1 MAGNR
6 IKGITIEIGGDTTK
20 LTDSLKGIDKS
31 IKNTQ
36 SQLKDVDKLLKLDPK
51 NTDLLRQKQE
61 LLAKQIKN
69 TKERLGELK
78 KAQEQM
84 DTNGVD
90 KNSDQYRA
98 LQREIIECGNA
109 LEDLQKQQNA
119 FNPSV
124 QAFGVKMGE
133 LSEKTRGM
141 STAAAGLG
149 TAMLG
154 MAYKAGTTADDLLT
168 LSRNTGISIEELQK
182 MQYASD
188 LVDVS
193 MDQMTGSLTKM
204 VKQMASGND
213 AFETLG
219 VSITDADG
227 NMRDATDVWYE
238 SLAALSQVE
247 NGTLRDQLA
256 MELFGKS
263 AMELSGIVDDGGAA
277 LAEYGQQAEDMGL
290 ILSEDGVNA
299 AGQFNDALDQLKAT
313 ATQSFF
319 EAGAALAES
328 LLPML
333 ETLVQKVSEVLIW
346 FSSLD
351 GNTQMLILTILGLVA
366 AISPIAGLI
375 SGIVTIGGALAAVT
389 APMAATFMGI
399 AAAVGVVIA
408 IGTVLYQNWDTIKQ
422 KAGELWSKVTEVWGN
437 IKSTVV
443 DAATTAWRTAVDKF
457 EAIRSGISDKIEAA
471 KSAVSNAV
479 EAIKGFFNFSWSL
492 PPIKLPHFSI
502 TGEFSLMPPSIPHI
516 GVEWYAKAM
525 DGGMILNSPTI
536 FGMNNGRLLGAGE
549 AGAEVVVGAS
559 SLYGMIQKAMGSR
572 SVTAPVNVTVNVNGN
587 IDDSDRF
594 ARQLG
599 DRLANIIARDDEVW
613 K

>member
-1 MAGNR
+1 MAGR
-6 IKGITIEIGGDTTK
+6 IKGITIEIDGNTTQLQK
-20 LTDSLKGIDKS
+20 SLKDVDKS
-31 IKNTQ
+31 LRDTQ
-36 SQLKDVDKLLKLDPK
+36 KSLKDVDKLLKLDPS
-51 NTDLLRQKQE
+51 NTELLRQKQD
-61 LLAKQIKN
+61 LLAKAIQD
-69 TKERLGELK
+69 TKSRLDKLK
-78 KAQEQM
+78 EAQKQM
-84 DTNGVD
+84 DANGVD
-90 KNSDQYRA
+90 KNSEQYQA
-98 LQREIIECGNA
+98 LTREIIECEQA
-109 LEDLQKQQNA
+109 LQRLQSQQNA

-133 LSEKTRGM
+133 LSEKTKGL
-141 STAAAGLG
+141 STAALGVG

-204 VKQMASGND
+204 VKQMASGNK

-227 NMRDATDVWYE
+227 NMRDATDVWYD
-238 SLAALSQVE
+238 SLRALSQVE

-263 AMELSGIVDDGGAA
+263 AMELSGIVDDGGQA

-299 AGQFNDALDQLKAT
+299 AGQFNDAIDQLKAT

-319 EAGAALAES
+319 EAGAALSES

-333 ETLVQKVSEVLIW
+333 ETLVQKVSEILIW
-346 FSSLD
+346 FSQLD
-351 GNTQMLILTILGLVA
+351 GNTQMLILTIIGLVA

-408 IGTVLYQNWDTIKQ
+408 IGTVLYQNWDTIKA
-422 KAGELWSKVTEVWGN
+422 KGAELMNKISEVWNN
-437 IKSTVV
+437 IKNTVSN
-443 DAATTAWRTAVDKF
+443 AASGAWQAAVDKF
-457 EAIRSGISDKIEAA
+457 NAIRDGISNAINSA
-471 KSAVSNAV
+471 KETVRGAI

-492 PPIKLPHFSI
+492 PHIALPHFSI
-502 TGEFSLMPPSIPHI
+502 SGKFSLNPPSIPHI

-525 DGGMILNSPTI
+525 NNGMILDSPTI

-599 DRLANIIARDDEVW
+599 DRLANIITRNDEVW

>member
-1 MAGNR
+1 MSGR
-6 IKGITIEIGGDTTK
+6 IKGITIEIDGNTTQLQK
-20 LTDSLKGIDKS
+20 SLKDVDKS
-31 IKNTQ
+31 LRDTQ
-36 SQLKDVDKLLKLDPK
+36 KSLKDVDKLLKLDPS
-51 NTDLLRQKQE
+51 NTELLRQKQD
-61 LLAKQIKN
+61 LLAKAIQD
-69 TKERLGELK
+69 TKSRLDKLK
-78 KAQEQM
+78 EAQKQM
-84 DTNGVD
+84 DASGVD
-90 KNSDQYRA
+90 KNSEQYQA
-98 LQREIIECGNA
+98 LQREIIECEQA
-109 LEDLQKQQNA
+109 LQRLQSQQNA

-133 LSEKTRGM
+133 LSEKTKGL
-141 STAAAGLG
+141 STAALGVG

-213 AFETLG
+213 AFATLG

-238 SLAALSQVE
+238 SLAALSKVE

-351 GNTQMLILTILGLVA
+351 GNTQMLILTIIGLVA

-422 KAGELWSKVTEVWGN
+422 KGAELMNKISEVWNN
-437 IKSTVV
+437 IKNTVSN
-443 DAATTAWRTAVDKF
+443 AASGAWQAAVDKF
-457 EAIRSGISDKIEAA
+457 NAIRDGISNAINSA
-471 KSAVSNAV
+471 KETVRGAI

-492 PPIKLPHFSI
+492 PHIALPHFSI
-502 TGEFSLMPPSIPHI
+502 SGKFSLNPPSIPHI

-525 DGGMILNSPTI
+525 NNGMILDSPTI

-559 SLYGMIQKAMGSR
+559 SFYGMIQKAMGSR

-599 DRLANIIARDDEVW
+599 DRLANIITRNDEVW